1 MATTISKDVKYIN
14 KDFGQFRQNLINF
27 AKNYFPNTYNDFNES
42 SPGMMFIEMASYVGD
57 VLSFYTDNQLR
68 ESLVSQAQ
76 ERSNLYTLAGVFG
89 SKVRTNSPATV
100 TLDVFQLVPAAGS
113 GANAKPDFSY
123 ALSIQSDMRVSTE
136 TGINFRTLESV
147 DFRAS
152 GSNNPLDVS
161 VYEID
166 GSGNVTKYLLKKQIP
181 AISGDVKT
189 TTYSFT
195 TPKIYDK
202 IVLPDT
208 NVLEIIS
215 IVDSDNNKWYE
226 VDYLAQDTI
235 IDAVENI
242 SYNDPA
248 LSADRGNAPYILKL
262 STVPRRFVTRLNST
276 NNTEIQFGA
285 GISSNV
291 DEEIIPN
298 PKNVGNGL
306 QYLNRTTSIDIDPS
320 NFLYTQTYGIAP
332 SNTTLTITYT
342 VGGGVAN
349 NVGVNS
355 IVNIDSVTYNNSVD
369 SNLNSTLLNA
379 AKNSVAVS
387 NPNPASGGSSQR
399 SIENIRQDA
408 MANFA
413 AQNRAVTRED
423 YIVRCYSMPP
433 KFGAVQKAYIIQ
445 DDQTEM
451 NATGI
456 NRIANPLALNLY
468 TLGYNDSKQL
478 VTLNDTVKEN
488 LKTYLSQYRILTD
501 AINIKDAFI
510 INIGVE
516 FEIITKPNY
525 NSNEVLLRCVD
536 YLKRKFDNDNMQINQ
551 PIVISNLYSELD
563 NVDGVQSVVK
573 VLITN
578 LFDSDYGY
586 SGNVYSIAGA
596 TKNGIVYPSLDPSVF
611 EIKFPNQ
618 DIKGRV
624 VTY

>member
-27 AKNYFPNTYNDFNES
+27 ARNYFPNTYNDFNES

-57 VLSFYTDNQLR
+57 VLSFYTDHQLQ
-68 ESLVSQAQ
+68 ESLLSNAQ

-89 SKVRTNSPATV
+89 SKVRTNATSNV
-100 TLDVFQLVPAAGS
+100 TLDVFQLVPAVGS
-113 GANAKPDFSY
+113 GTNARPDLRY
-123 ALSIQSDMRVSTE
+123 ALGIQSDMRVSTE
-136 TGINFRTLESV
+136 TGVNFRTLQSV
-147 DFRAS
+147 DFHAS
-152 GSNNPLDVS
+152 GSNSPLDIS

-166 GSGNVTKYLLKKQIP
+166 ATGNVTKYLLKKQVP
-181 AISGDVKT
+181 AVSGDIKST
-189 TTYSFT
+189 TFSFNE
-195 TPKIYDK
+195 PKIYDK

-208 NVLEIIS
+208 NVLEIVS
-215 IVDSDNNKWYE
+215 IVDSDGNKWYE

-242 SYNDPA
+242 SYNDPS
-248 LSADRGNAPYILKL
+248 LTADRGSAPYILKL
-262 STVPRRFVTRLNST
+262 STVPRRFVTRLNSS
-276 NNTEIQFGA
+276 NQIEIQFGA

-306 QYLNRTTSIDIDPS
+306 QYLTRTTSVDIDPS

-332 SNTTLTITYT
+332 SNTTLTVTYS
-342 VGGGVAN
+342 VGGGVAS
-349 NVGVNS
+349 NVGVNT
-355 IVNIDSVTYNNSVD
+355 ITTINSVVYNNSVD
-369 SNLNSTLLNA
+369 SNLDSVTLNNA
-379 AKNSVAVS
+379 KASVAIS
-387 NPNPASGGSSQR
+387 NPMPATGGSSQK
-399 SIENIRQDA
+399 SIDNIRQDA

-433 KFGAVQKAYIIQ
+433 KFGAVQKAYIVQ
-445 DDQTEM
+445 DEQTEM
-451 NATGI
+451 TATGPT
-456 NRIANPLALNLY
+456 RIPNPLALNLY

-478 VTLNDTVKEN
+478 VPLTNTVKEN

-510 INIGVE
+510 INIGVQ

-525 NSNEVLLRCVD
+525 NSNEVLLRCIN
-536 YLKRKFDNDNMQINQ
+536 YIKQKFDNDNMQINQ
-551 PIVISNLYSELD
+551 PIVISSLYSELD
-563 NVDGVQSVVK
+563 TIEGVQSVVN
-573 VLITN
+573 VYISN
-578 LFDSDYGY
+578 LYDSDLGY
-586 SGNVYSIAGA
+586 SGNIYNIDGA
-596 TKNGIVYPSLDPSVF
+596 TKNGIIYPSLDPSIF
-611 EIKFPNQ
+611 EVKFPNQ
-618 DIKGRV
+618 NIFGRV

>member
-1 MATTISKDVKYIN
+1 MATTISKDVKYVN

-57 VLSFYTDNQLR
+57 VLSFYTDTQLR

-76 ERSNLYTLAGVFG
+76 ERTNLYTLAGVFG
-89 SKVRTNSPATV
+89 SKVKTNTPSNVTV
-100 TLDVFQLVPAAGS
+100 DVFQLVPAAGS
-113 GANAKPDFSY
+113 GANAKPDFRY

-136 TGINFRTLESV
+136 TGINFRTLEAV
-147 DFRAS
+147 DFHAS
-152 GSNNPLDVS
+152 GSNNPMDIS

-166 GSGNVTKYLLKKQIP
+166 GTGNVTKYLLKKQVP
-181 AISGDVKT
+181 AVSGDVKT
-189 TTYSFT
+189 ATYSFT
-195 TPKIYDK
+195 DPKIYDK

-242 SYNDPA
+242 SYNDPT

-306 QYLNRTTSIDIDPS
+306 QYLTRNTSIDIDPS

-332 SNTTLTITYT
+332 SNTTLTVTYT
-342 VGGGVAN
+342 VGGGVSN

-355 IVNIDSVTYNNSVD
+355 IINIDSVTYNNSVD
-369 SNLNSTLLNA
+369 SNLDNTLLNA

-387 NPNPASGGSSQR
+387 NPKPATGGASQR
-399 SIENIRQDA
+399 SIESIRQDA

-423 YIVRCYSMPP
+423 YIVRSYSMPA

-451 NATGI
+451 AASGP
-456 NRIANPLALNLY
+456 NRISNPLALNLY

-478 VTLNDTVKEN
+478 VPLNDTVKEN

-525 NSNEVLLRCVD
+525 NSNEVLLRCID
-536 YLKRKFDNDNMQINQ
+536 FMKRKFDNDNMQINQ
-551 PIVISNLYSELD
+551 PIVISSLYSELD
-563 NVDGVQSVVK
+563 NIEGVQSVVK

-578 LFDSDYGY
+578 LYDSDLGY
-586 SGNVYSIAGA
+586 SGNIYSIAGA